1 MTRYW
6 WL

>member
-6 WL
+6 WY